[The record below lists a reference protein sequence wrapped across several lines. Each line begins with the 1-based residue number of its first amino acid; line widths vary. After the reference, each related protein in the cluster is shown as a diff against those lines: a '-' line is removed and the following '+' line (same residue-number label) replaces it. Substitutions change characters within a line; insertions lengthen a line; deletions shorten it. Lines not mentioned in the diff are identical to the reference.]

1 MSKKSEYRILNP
13 ESRSLYSVSCILCLL
28 LAMGIGNPPQADCAE
43 RIGLKEAVQKA
54 LENNLEL
61 QAFRQRLE
69 EARGDLRK
77 ASLLLP
83 SNPTVGTEIWERHIT
98 NENARSTDY
107 AITLSQ
113 EFRIA
118 GQRGKGISVAEKNL
132 EKVTAE
138 VETLEWDI
146 TARVKK
152 NFYEVLALKKVLEAR
167 QTIQGLYER
176 LREAMQ
182 LKFKEG
188 AATILELNTA
198 NIQYNRARRDYQVAS
213 GGYASSLLGLKL
225 LLALPEDHPLEPTG
239 ELGYAAMRPDLPGL
253 IKGALQT
260 RPDLKAVERE
270 VERADLEIGL
280 LKSQRIPNPSLSG
293 FVGREE
299 GTQRIVGGGISIP
312 LPLIDRKQ
320 GELQKAGAS
329 KEAARLN
336 LENKHLQI
344 RKEVQ
349 SAYEVFLASQ
359 KGLEAY
365 EGIIPEMAESLKLNE
380 LTYTEGKV
388 GFVEFVLLQNNLIEA
403 KISYLEALLDYY
415 RAIVDLEKAATRRLV
430 E

>member
-1 MSKKSEYRILNP
+1 MSKKSEYRVLN
-13 ESRSLYSVSCILCLL
+13 SVSCILCFL
-28 LAMGIGNPPQADCAE
+28 LALGIGNPPQADCAE
-43 RIGLKEAVQKA
+43 RISLKETVQRA

-61 QAFRQRLE
+61 QAFRKRLE
-69 EARGDLRK
+69 EAKGDLTK

-83 SNPTVGTEIWERHIT
+83 SNPAIGTKMDERHNT
-98 NENARSTDY
+98 REPGRYTTDY
-107 AITLSQ
+107 TITLSQ
-113 EFRIA
+113 EFQVA
-118 GQRGKGISVAEKNL
+118 GQRGKRISVAEKNL

-167 QTIQGLYER
+167 QTIQELYER

-198 NIQYNRARRDYQVAS
+198 NIQYNRARREYQVAS

-225 LLALPEDHPLEPTG
+225 LLALPEDYPLEPTG
-239 ELGYAAMRPDLPGL
+239 ELEYMVMRPDLSGL

-270 VERADLEIGL
+270 VERAELEIDL
-280 LKSQRIPNPSLSG
+280 LKSQRVPNPQVEG
-293 FVGREE
+293 FLAREE
-299 GTQRIVGGGISIP
+299 GSHRIVGGAVTIP

-365 EGIIPEMAESLKLNE
+365 EGIVTEMAESLKLNE

-403 KISYLEALLDYY
+403 KISYLEALLGYY
-415 RAIVDLEKAATRRLV
+415 RAIVDLEKAATRKLT